1 MRNYIE
7 KIRGTITEKSNRG
20 TLFVLKGFDIEDCG
34 YRKINLAD
42 VIDDKIGRLM
52 DLSIQEDQVISFEE
66 FVCLYDMA
74 VRQYKSIVIFS
85 NTEYKTLFPV
95 NSVIDDNIRNSLL
108 ANFDEEVSGDTEIAD
123 VKTLDEYLY
132 IFSDFKKVDGQDF
145 CSYNLEPG
153 MVEGDKF
160 EIISLGEIASKPE
173 IKIVKKYNYDQ
184 VISYPEVK
192 DYMSKYWDYDSFRD
206 LKVYDMDALES
217 GVKQVVN
224 VSQEKIIGDM
234 ISQVEACVKGEVS
247 RDIFVTAPTG
257 AGKSLMFQLPA
268 MYLAEKYN
276 LVTIVITPLIG
287 LMNDQVQ
294 ALNNRGYYGARTI
307 NSDISPIIKEEIL
320 NEVASGECNILYLS
334 PESLLSRSDI
344 TQLIGSRRIGM
355 IIIDEA
361 HIVTTWGK
369 QFRPDYWYLGDYISK
384 LRTTQGKAEENPMSF
399 VIATFTATAIY
410 GGKEDMY
417 KETLNSLHMID
428 PISYL
433 GYLKRDNLS
442 IEISEV
448 KAIKNMTEYELN
460 KFDALVS
467 MIRASLMRGQK
478 TLIYFPT
485 VALIERFYAYCYK
498 ENLRDQVAKYHG
510 HMDAD
515 TKNENFQDFLSG
527 KKKIMI
533 ATKAFGMGIDI
544 PDIAVVSHYAP
555 TGNVCDYMQEIGR
568 AARNPKIQG
577 HAIYQHMSNDFQHIN
592 RLHGLSKIRWGQLV
606 EVQKKILELYEANL
620 YENRRDSHCKKIR
633 EMLID
638 TESFSYIFDSPFGDD
653 NDLVNKV
660 KTAMLIIQK
669 DYENRG
675 LRPFAM
681 RPVPI
686 FAYGYLAM
694 EPTVQEAINKQ
705 YPGAVVLKDATTRV
719 CEVNLKRIWDK
730 DYKQFMSYPK
740 FKYLLYTGSE
750 DLDFNKKYRFSTA
763 MSVEINFGDHAT
775 EEFDKIF
782 AAVKEAINV
791 SVRNNVF
798 ISEEDMINT
807 VAKSAGISKFKAES
821 IVNVVLAA
829 ISSYG
834 SSYATGMNS
843 RLYESKLLKNNVS
856 KYKFNPASR
865 DFLYWIERG
874 FKTVVAETKDGY
886 MYVVNSSMNKR
897 TKEILSVLGV
907 LESFGVLRF
916 KSLGG
921 TNSQIYIYVNETKN
935 LRMVN
940 SKPETYRNRLLNLV
954 TDRHKESVK
963 MLTYIF
969 QNKFSSDEVW
979 ELLENYFLGI
989 VPEELQ

>member
-7 KIRGTITEKSNRG
+7 EIKGTITEKSNRS
-20 TLFVLKGFDIEDCG
+20 TLFVLKGFDLEECG
-34 YRKINLAD
+34 YSKANLAD

-52 DLSIQEDQVISFEE
+52 DLSIQGEQVISFEE

-74 VRQYKSIVIFS
+74 VRQYKNIVIFD
-85 NTEYKTLFPV
+85 NPEYDVQYPI
-95 NSVIDDNIRNSLL
+95 NSVIDSKIMESLL
-108 ANFDEEVSGDTEIAD
+108 VNFDEDASGDTEVAD
-123 VKTLDEYLY
+123 VDVLDEYLY
-132 IFSDFKKVDGQDF
+132 IFSDFAMVDGRPA
-145 CSYNLEPG
+145 CSYNIEPY
-153 MVEGDKF
+153 MTEGDKF
-160 EIISLGEIASKPE
+160 EIISLGEVEEKPE
-173 IKIVKKYNYDQ
+173 LAVAKKYDYNQ

-192 DYMSKYWDYDSFRD
+192 DYMAKYWGYDSFRN
-206 LKVYDMDALES
+206 LKVYDMDSLEA
-217 GVKQVVN
+217 GEKKVVE

-234 ISQVEACVKGEVS
+234 ISQAEACVNGQAS

-294 ALNNRGYYGARTI
+294 ALNDRGYYGARTI
-307 NSDISPIIKEEIL
+307 NSDISPVIKEEIL
-320 NEVASGECNILYLS
+320 EEVANGECNILYLS

-355 IIIDEA
+355 IIVDEA

-384 LRTTQGKAEENPMSF
+384 LRTTQAKAEENPMSF

-417 KETLNSLHMID
+417 KETLNSLYMID

-433 GYLKRDNLS
+433 GYLKRENLS

-448 KAIKNMTEYELN
+448 EAIRNKTEYELN
-460 KFDALVS
+460 KFDAMVS
-467 MIRASLMRGQK
+467 MIRAALMRGQK

-485 VALIERFYAYCYK
+485 VALIERFYSYCYK
-498 ENLRDQVAKYHG
+498 ENLQDQVAKYHG
-510 HMDAD
+510 RMDAD
-515 TKNENFQDFLSG
+515 TKNENFQDFLTG
-527 KKKIMI
+527 KKMIMI

-568 AARNPKIQG
+568 AARDKNIQG
-577 HAIYQHMSNDFQHIN
+577 HAIYQHMNNDFQHIN

-620 YENRRDSHCKKIR
+620 YENRRGSHCKKIR

-653 NDLVNKV
+653 NELVNKV
-660 KTAMLIIQK
+660 KTAMLLIQK

-681 RPVPI
+681 RPVPV
-686 FAYGYLAM
+686 FAYGFLAM
-694 EPTVQEAINKQ
+694 EPVVMEAINKQ
-705 YPGAVVLKDATTRV
+705 YHGAAVLKDAKTNV
-719 CEVNLKRIWDK
+719 CEVNLKRIWEDS
-730 DYKQFMSYPK
+730 YKQYMSYPK
-740 FKYLLYTGSE
+740 FKYLLYTGSDE
-750 DLDFNKKYRFSTA
+750 LDFNKKYKFSTA
-763 MSVEINFGDHAT
+763 MSVEIIFGTHAT

-782 AAVKEAINV
+782 SAVKEAINI

-798 ISEEDMINT
+798 VSEEDMIET
-807 VAKSAGISKFKAES
+807 VSNAAGISRFKAEN
-821 IVNVVLAA
+821 IVHVILAA

-834 SSYATGMNS
+834 GSYATGMNS
-843 RLYESKLLKNNVS
+843 RLFESRLLRDNVS
-856 KYKFNPASR
+856 KYRFNPASR
-865 DFLYWIERG
+865 DFLYWIEKG
-874 FKTVVAETKDGY
+874 FKTAVEETKDGY
-886 MYVVNSSMNKR
+886 MYVVNNTNGNK

-935 LRMVN
+935 LRMVK
-940 SKPETYRNRLLNLV
+940 SKPETYRNRLLDLV

-979 ELLENYFLGI
+979 ELLENYFLGM